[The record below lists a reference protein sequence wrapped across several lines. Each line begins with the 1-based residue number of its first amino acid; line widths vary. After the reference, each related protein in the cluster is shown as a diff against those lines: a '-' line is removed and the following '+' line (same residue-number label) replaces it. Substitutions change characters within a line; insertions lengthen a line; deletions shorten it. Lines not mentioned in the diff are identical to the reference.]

1 MKKVLLVLCLIVPLV
16 FTGCNKKET
25 EPPVINEEENVQVF
39 SDQVVGQVIMKDHN
53 IAYYDNI
60 SHISFIISNE
70 NNNVVS
76 ISSVNIS
83 YYRNDVLVYS
93 VSENVGTIG
102 INSTYTVDLLTD
114 LNLTTCDK
122 VIYEIIS

>member
-1 MKKVLLVLCLIVPLV
+1 MKKVLLVLCLMVPLV

-60 SHISFIISNE
+60 SHVSFIISNE
-70 NNNVVS
+70 NNNEVS

-122 VIYEIIS
+122 VTYEIIS

>member
-70 NNNVVS
+70 NNNEVS